1 MYILRCLQF
10 VGLEGFKF
18 GESQHPVIQDLIRY
32 YKELEMWQYRIQL
45 PEEMSD
51 IHPVFHVS
59 QLKKC
64 LRVPEEQVFVD
75 AIDLQDD
82 LRCQKLPIKILDTV
96 TKHTRNSTVR
106 LCRVQWSRH
115 SEAEATWEREDALRK
130 EFPHLF
136 RNQPNL
142 EDKIHFM
149 WGRFVT
155 A

>member
-1 MYILRCLQF
+1 MA
-10 VGLEGFKF
+10 
-18 GESQHPVIQDLIRY
+18 
-32 YKELEMWQYRIQL
+32 YRIQL
-45 PEEMSD
+45 PEKISD

-59 QLKKC
+59 QLKKY

-82 LRCQKLPIKILDTV
+82 LRYQELPIKISDTV

-142 EDKIHFM
+142 EDKIHFK

-155 A
+155 SRKFTK